1 MSEFEIRE
9 LIERIDAGILLAQRR
24 LLERTRRN
32 DDYLVVMRDG
42 EIVERGKHEE
52 LLALGGVYKKL
63 NDMQSL

>member
-32 DDYLVVMRDG
+32 NDYLVVMRDG
-42 EIVERGKHEE
+42 EIMHLTPDQ
-52 LLALGGVYKKL
+52 LLRE
-63 NDMQSL
+63 